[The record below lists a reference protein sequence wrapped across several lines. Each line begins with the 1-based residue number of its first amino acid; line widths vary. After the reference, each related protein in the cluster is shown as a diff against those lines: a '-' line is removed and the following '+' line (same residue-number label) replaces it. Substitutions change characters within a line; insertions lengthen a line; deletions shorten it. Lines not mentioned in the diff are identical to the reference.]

1 MSWLSIF
8 ALALQTAIGFQ
19 AAFHALA
26 AVGLNLHFGYTGL
39 SNFGHVGFLLVGA
52 YGVGI
57 AADRGWGLG
66 VGVLLG
72 IGAAVVLG
80 LLLGIPTLRLRGDY
94 LAIVTIAVAEMLR
107 LVVNARASEGITGG
121 ARGFGGLTSKLGFYE
136 HNFIPHRSGG
146 YGIGRSFVFSSQQL
160 WTMMWTWGL
169 AVAASLL
176 VWALIR
182 SPWGRILRA
191 IREDEDAARAL
202 GKNVVVYKL
211 QSFVLGGAIGALAGM
226 LIVLNTG
233 AVSPTRWIAP
243 LTFALYTVVILGGAG
258 TIWGPIVGSVVYW
271 FVMQFA
277 EGVLRNLWF
286 EVSQTT
292 VGAFRL
298 SLMGLGLMLLIVFR
312 PQGILGSRKEMLA
325 GARQ

>member
-1 MSWLSIF
+1 MSWISIL

-39 SNFGHVGFLLVGA
+39 SNFGHVGFMLVGA

-66 VGVLLG
+66 WGVVLG
-72 IGAAVVLG
+72 IGSAVVLG

-107 LVVNARASEGITGG
+107 LVVNARPSEPITGS
-121 ARGFGGLTSKLGFYE
+121 ARGLGGLISKLGFYD

-146 YGIGRSFVFSSQQL
+146 YGIGKSFVFTSQQL
-160 WTMMWTWGL
+160 WSMLWAWGL
-169 AVAASLL
+169 ALLASLL

-182 SPWGRILRA
+182 SPWGRVLRA

-211 QSFVLGGAIGALAGM
+211 QSFVLGGALGAMAGM
-226 LIVLNTG
+226 LIVMNTG
-233 AVSPTRWIAP
+233 VVTPTRWIAP
-243 LTFALYTVVILGGAG
+243 LTFALYTIVILGGAG
-258 TIWGPIVGSVVYW
+258 TIWGPIVGSIVYW

-277 EGVLRNLWF
+277 EGALGNLWF
-286 EVSQTT
+286 DVGQTT

-298 SLMGLGLMLLIVFR
+298 ALMGLGLMLLMVFR
-312 PQGILGSRKEMLA
+312 PQGILGSKKEMLA